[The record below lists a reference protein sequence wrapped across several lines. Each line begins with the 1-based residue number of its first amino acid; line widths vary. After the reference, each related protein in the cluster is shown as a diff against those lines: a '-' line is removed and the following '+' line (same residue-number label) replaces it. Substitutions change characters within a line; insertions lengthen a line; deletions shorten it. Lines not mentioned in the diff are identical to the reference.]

1 VDHHPN
7 GPLSSEVPN
16 SATLTY
22 SPDGRFWW
30 DGARWQPVSTPSPPL
45 ESRFHLTD
53 RVAAQLDQTLLPNE
67 QVIGH
72 VVGTRRSQAMVLT
85 TMRVISLKAG
95 VMAGAPFAV
104 NVASYE
110 FRQLTGPLVRPG
122 VLYGVLSLTAPGL
135 PTGRIPYS
143 AKRGRLDA
151 FTLPSALPFFRPR
164 QERDMR
170 AFAQC
175 LQWHIS
181 AAWGKVG

>member
-1 VDHHPN
+1 V
-7 GPLSSEVPN
+7 
-16 SATLTY
+16 
-22 SPDGRFWW
+22 
-30 DGARWQPVSTPSPPL
+30 L
-45 ESRFHLTD
+45 ESRFSLTD
-53 RVAAQLDQTLLPNE
+53 RAAAELNQTLLPNE
-67 QVIGH
+67 QAIGH

-110 FRQLTGPLVRPG
+110 FRQLTGTSVRPG
-122 VLYGVLSLTAPGL
+122 VLYGVMSLTGPGL
-135 PTGRIPYS
+135 PIGRIPYS
-143 AKRGRLDA
+143 AKGGRYDA

-164 QERDMR
+164 QERDIR
-170 AFAQC
+170 AFTQR